1 MQLQFKNI
9 VLGSKSEIE
18 KYTKLWN
25 IENGEFTFTNMFI
38 WGTDGRMQYAEEE
51 GFLFI
56 KLEFPGEKAFM
67 WPPIPESEEKL
78 KEYSKA
84 VKIF

>member
-38 WGTDGRMQYAEEE
+38 WGTDGRMAF
-51 GFLFI
+51 FL
-56 KLEFPGEKAFM
+56 
-67 WPPIPESEEKL
+67 
-78 KEYSKA
+78 
-84 VKIF
+84 

>member
-56 KLEFPGEKAFM
+56 KLEFPGEKPLCGLLFRKAR
-67 WPPIPESEEKL
+67 KNL
-78 KEYSKA
+78 KNIQKP
-84 VKIF
+84 